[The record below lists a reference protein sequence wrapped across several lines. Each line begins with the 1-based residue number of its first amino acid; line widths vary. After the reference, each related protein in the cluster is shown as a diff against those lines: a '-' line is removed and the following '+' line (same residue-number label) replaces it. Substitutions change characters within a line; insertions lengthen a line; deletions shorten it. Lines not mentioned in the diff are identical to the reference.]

1 MNFFACFK
9 HVIPVVH
16 AYQDDEQRYNFGAT
30 WTASDGL
37 QDHHNI
43 ELRYVHNSERLALQ
57 GNPQPDGS
65 WTYTDPSGAVHRISA
80 ERAAHFMEQTH
91 RHATIMCQML
101 DKLNESGVAT
111 PAIDASAQAV

>member
-1 MNFFACFK
+1 MNLFACFK

-16 AYQDDEQRYNFGAT
+16 AYQDDEHRYNFGAT

-37 QDHHNI
+37 QDHHNL

-57 GNPQPDGS
+57 GEPQPDGS
-65 WTYTDPSGAVHRISA
+65 WVYRDPSGTVHRISA

-91 RHATIMCQML
+91 QHATLMCGML
-101 DKLNESGVAT
+101 DKLTKAGVAAPVVDT
-111 PAIDASAQAV
+111 EAQPA